1 MKNCL
6 LLQFSMRSTFIIS
19 CSNAVVLFSQ
29 TFLDE
34 LFSQTFLDES
44 CKFTYSTYSSTRL
57 QSDSLKSGKLYIKD
71 CIILKV
77 VWKATI
83 KTKIIFKIS
92 KLSVAKKGIVLT
104 HRWGLQNI
112 SL

>member
-1 MKNCL
+1 MEYCL
-6 LLQFSMRSTFIIS
+6 LLQFSMRITFTIS
-19 CSNAVVLFSQ
+19 CSNAVV
-29 TFLDE
+29 

-83 KTKIIFKIS
+83 KTKIIFKIF
-92 KLSVAKKGIVLT
+92 KELSVAKKGIVLT

>member
-19 CSNAVVLFSQ
+19 CSNAVVL
-29 TFLDE
+29 L
-34 LFSQTFLDES
+34 SQTFLDES

-57 QSDSLKSGKLYIKD
+57 QSDSLKSGKLYIKN

-77 VWKATI
+77 IWKATI
-83 KTKIIFKIS
+83 KTKIIFKIF
-92 KLSVAKKGIVLT
+92 KELSVAKKGIVLT

>member
-1 MKNCL
+1 MENCL
-6 LLQFSMRSTFIIS
+6 LLQFSMRITFIIS
-19 CSNAVVLFSQ
+19 CSNAVV
-29 TFLDE
+29 

-92 KLSVAKKGIVLT
+92 KLSVAKKKGIVLT

-112 SL
+112 SM